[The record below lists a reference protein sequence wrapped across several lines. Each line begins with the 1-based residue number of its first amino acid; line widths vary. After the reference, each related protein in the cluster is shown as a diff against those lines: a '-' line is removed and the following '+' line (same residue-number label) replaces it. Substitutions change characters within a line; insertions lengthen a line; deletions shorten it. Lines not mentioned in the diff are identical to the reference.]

1 MFERKTFSHHYD
13 GAMEPISILDGLW
26 FVGCFPASSHLIDTG
41 DGLILIDTGYED
53 TLFLLV
59 NSIYKLGYRPEDI
72 RCIIHTHW
80 HDDHTGATAGLVRIS
95 GAKTAISTKDAPKA
109 RQYFT
114 PDILLNDGDTVQLG
128 DVCISVMETP
138 GHTYGTISLFFDRT
152 ENGRTYRVGMFGGAG
167 ANTLAKDSFDYEGCR
182 EGYLNS
188 LNRLR
193 GEKVDIFIGNHV
205 WNNDTYE
212 KGKLLLETGE
222 NRFFD
227 AGIWGTFLD
236 FCEERLNKVIAA
248 EQEETQNV

>member
-1 MFERKTFSHHYD
+1 MFERKTFSHDYD

-109 RQYFT
+109 RQFFT

-167 ANTLAKDSFDYEGCR
+167 ANTLKKGCYDYDGCR
-182 EGYLNS
+182 EDYRAS
-188 LNRLR
+188 LARLR
-193 GEKVDIFIGNHV
+193 KEPVEVFIGNHV
-205 WNNDTYE
+205 WNNDTE
-212 KGKLLLETGE
+212 NKGKQRLSGGGNPFVDPKLWL
-222 NRFFD
+222 R
-227 AGIWGTFLD
+227 FLD
-236 FCEERLNKVIAA
+236 YCEDRLNRVI
-248 EQEETQNV
+248 EEENDG